1 MTTTSDLARALDE
14 ERKRQGLTFTDII
27 NRAGVSRAAVYRLFN
42 GGDVQL
48 TTLLAVT
55 NMLGLDLVA
64 MRTMLAQLMPDATRA
79 RTDNPINEPLQ
90 IQRSL
95 NKARITA
102 EDLQRQRPALRGPMS
117 AVAARAAQLQSN
129 LKTRKS

>member
-14 ERKRQGLTFTDII
+14 ERKRQGLTLTDII

-55 NMLGLDLVA
+55 DMLGLELVT
-64 MRTMLAQLMPDATRA
+64 MRTMLAQLMPDAPSA
-79 RTDNPINEPLQ
+79 RTNNPTDAPFE
-90 IQRSL
+90 
-95 NKARITA
+95 
-102 EDLQRQRPALRGPMS
+102 LQRRPALARSDEEFLRRQKASLRGPLS

-129 LKTRKS
+129 LKTRRS